1 MGRRT
6 PGVQCWSL
14 LIKINILG
22 CSGCDAGCCWAVEG
36 RRSYDQAGTS
46 TRWGHGGQAQAAVVT
61 LPPVCRGPGWRSH
74 SLTSPPHQ
82 PPVVTLVRPRLVRSV
97 VQWQWVKSDSEPLFL
112 PVYLSQI
119 FPKFTKGFK
128 TFQPFEVDILLLVKA
143 EPISQIVCIQRIRS
157 SFEPGASPGQSPALV
172 QTCKRCYIYTIFG
185 EGS

>member
-1 MGRRT
+1 M
-6 PGVQCWSL
+6 L
-14 LIKINILG
+14 AA
-22 CSGCDAGCCWAVEG
+22 AGLWRA
-36 RRSYDQAGTS
+36 
-46 TRWGHGGQAQAAVVT
+46 AAVMT
-61 LPPVCRGPGWRSH
+61 RPAPARGEATAARPRLQWWHYRQCAEDRGGGHTASPH
-74 SLTSPPHQ
+74 LTSPPQQ
-82 PPVVTLVRPRLVRSV
+82 PPVVTLVRPRLVREV
-97 VQWQWVKSDSEPLFL
+97 VQWQWVKSDSEPIFL